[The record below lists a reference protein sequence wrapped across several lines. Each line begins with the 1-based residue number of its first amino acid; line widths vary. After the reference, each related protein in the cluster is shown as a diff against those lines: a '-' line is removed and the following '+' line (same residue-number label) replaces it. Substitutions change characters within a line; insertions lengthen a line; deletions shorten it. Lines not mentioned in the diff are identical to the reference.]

1 MKKKV
6 APPDP
11 EKERRLERQQ
21 RKALVRF
28 FRATEAL
35 GEKATVR
42 IRGTAVNTTYFGHK
56 KRARRTSE

>member
-6 APPDP
+6 AVDA
-11 EKERRLERQQ
+11 EKERRLGRQQ
-21 RKALVRF
+21 RRALVRF

-42 IRGTAVNTTYFGHK
+42 IRGTAVNTTYFGHR
-56 KRARRTSE
+56 KRVKPV